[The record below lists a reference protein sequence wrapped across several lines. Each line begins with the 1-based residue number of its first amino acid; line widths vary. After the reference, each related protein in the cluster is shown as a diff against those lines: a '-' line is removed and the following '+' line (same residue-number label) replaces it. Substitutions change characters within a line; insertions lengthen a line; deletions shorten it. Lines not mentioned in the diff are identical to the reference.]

1 MLSLTLHVV
10 QVLGEWQVRATVS
23 RSVGEGSP
31 PEVSTGSSSLPLTGL
46 EWDSDDLT
54 AVLSA
59 VQRWSG
65 LTMEG
70 ASLKRLD

>member
-1 MLSLTLHVV
+1 MLSLTLHIV
-10 QVLGEWQVRATVS
+10 QVLGEWQVRATLA
-23 RSVGEGSP
+23 RSLGAGEE
-31 PEVSTGSSSLPLTGL
+31 PEVSWGSSSLPLTGL

>member
-1 MLSLTLHVV
+1 MLSLTLHCV
-10 QVLGEWQVRATVS
+10 QVLGEWQVRATLC
-23 RSVGEGSP
+23 RDLGTGLP
-31 PEVSTGSSSLPLTGL
+31 PEVSSGSSSLPLTGL

-70 ASLKRLD
+70 ATLKRLD

>member
-10 QVLGEWQVRATVS
+10 QVLGEWQVRATLC
-23 RSVGEGSP
+23 RSLGENME
-31 PEVSTGSSSLPLTGL
+31 PEVSAGSSSLPLTGL
-46 EWDSDDLT
+46 EWDSDDLS

>member
-10 QVLGEWQVRATVS
+10 QVLGEWQVRATIV
-23 RSVGEGSP
+23 RSCGSGLE
-31 PEVSTGSSSLPLTGL
+31 PEVSSGSSSLPLTGL

-59 VQRWSG
+59 VTRWSG